1 MTIANNFL
9 GKTHWQLG
17 LEPPMAQPLLH
28 LVFGGEIA
36 DPSGEVFVDGDNLD
50 IIGIFPSYAAALTAW
65 QGASRHNVDH
75 AHIKY
80 VIVHLHRLMDPDHP
94 TAGFQERASDRDGGG
109 R

>member
-1 MTIANNFL
+1 
-9 GKTHWQLG
+9 
-17 LEPPMAQPLLH
+17 MARPLLH

-36 DPSGEVFVDGDNLD
+36 DPSGNEFIDADNLD
-50 IIGIFPSYAAALTAW
+50 IIGIFPSHATALTAW
-65 QGASRHNVDH
+65 QGVSRANVDH

-94 TAGFQERASDRDGGG
+94 AAGFQERASDGSGGQ